1 MNQGI
6 VHGLE
11 AITQVTFLMH
21 DRENVIVDYVID
33 TGWSIISERRRQ

>member
-21 DRENVIVDYVID
+21 DWENVIVDYVID